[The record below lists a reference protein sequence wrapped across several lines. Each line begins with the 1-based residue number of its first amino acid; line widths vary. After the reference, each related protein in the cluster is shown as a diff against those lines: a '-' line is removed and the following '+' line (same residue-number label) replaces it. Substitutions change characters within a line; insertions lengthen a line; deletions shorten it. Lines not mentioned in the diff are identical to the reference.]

1 MNDETRALI
10 EAEKN
15 TTIAP
20 PVSAS
25 SVPSNI
31 GRGEPTSN
39 SDSII
44 AAQKEK
50 DLSEIKDN
58 EKFKQLSKAITERE
72 IGYKLQENAL
82 TIQGKEFQNQYD
94 EYVLKKKKEA
104 LAFRIK
110 KERNIVSQQVKAELN
125 EEKRR
130 ISEKRFGYLYEADG
144 TYTYYEKDVSGK
156 LIELQAIKYKNF
168 TPSYSINRLKEL
180 QNWYKNQ
187 TETAQKAIWTTVK
200 FVFFSGIAVAS
211 VFIIIK
217 LLRWLAVSGALGA
230 VFGA

>member
-1 MNDETRALI
+1 MNETRALI

-25 SVPSNI
+25 SVPINI

-94 EYVLKKKKEA
+94 EYVLKKKKRSVGVPNKKRTQYR
-104 LAFRIK
+104 FSTSKSRIK
-110 KERNIVSQQVKAELN
+110 RGETQNIRKTV
-125 EEKRR
+125 
-130 ISEKRFGYLYEADG
+130 
-144 TYTYYEKDVSGK
+144 
-156 LIELQAIKYKNF
+156 
-168 TPSYSINRLKEL
+168 RLPL
-180 QNWYKNQ
+180 
-187 TETAQKAIWTTVK
+187 
-200 FVFFSGIAVAS
+200 
-211 VFIIIK
+211 
-217 LLRWLAVSGALGA
+217 
-230 VFGA
+230 